1 MPGYRSRVLAMEY
14 FIEQECKEYYLKQ
27 HQRKMKI
34 VFEKI
39 NYGEFMFYVLNWEKE
54 RVQKQ
59 HHQRKMK
66 IVFEKLKF

>member
-1 MPGYRSRVLAMEY
+1 MEY

-39 NYGEFMFYVLNWEKE
+39 NYANIMFYILNWEKE
-54 RVQKQ
+54 KSKNNIIR
-59 HHQRKMK
+59 
-66 IVFEKLKF
+66 EK